1 MKPCF
6 DSAAFLRFVGM
17 TRATI
22 IFVLPLA
29 FAFGQ
34 VAPTFAAEHT
44 KDSLDTV
51 KEKLKEKK
59 ALLVDVREEDE
70 WDAGHL
76 QDARPLAL
84 SKLEKGVDSEKLAK
98 VLAKDKII
106 YLHCAAGGRCLP
118 AADILKKQ
126 GYDVRPLKPGYR
138 QLLKAGFV
146 KAEPKKTDK

>member
-1 MKPCF
+1 MNSSVNSPT
-6 DSAAFLRFVGM
+6 SLGPVVASRTALLL
-17 TRATI
+17 T
-22 IFVLPLA
+22 LA

-34 VAPTFAAEHT
+34 VAPTIAAEHT

-59 ALLVDVREEDE
+59 ALLIDVREEEE

-76 QDARPLAL
+76 KDARALPLSQL
-84 SKLEKGVDSEKLAK
+84 QNGVESDKLAK
-98 VLAKDKII
+98 ILAKDKII

-126 GYDVRPLKPGYR
+126 GYDVRPLKPGYK
-138 QLLKAGFV
+138 QLLKEGFP
-146 KAEPKKTDK
+146 KAEAKKSDK